1 MRQLCAHRD
10 SSRAGYSD
18 WKWKNTDQEAAAA
31 HAAAAAVATEKKE
44 KKERVKEE
52 AAVAARSMA
61 LSQAFRETLRHTGAL
76 AIQVA
81 ALAALFLLCSLA
93 VECVLL
99 L

>member
-1 MRQLCAHRD
+1 VRRLCAHRD

-31 HAAAAAVATEKKE
+31 HAAAVATEKKE

-52 AAVAARSMA
+52 AAEAARSMA